1 MPFDPKIVLAS
12 GVEGLA
18 DRRKGRRVRFWIGM
32 AALLALLVSGAAL
45 GLSQFEDI
53 FAAAGLSRP
62 KKVSGSDLELFRRMS
77 FLPNAERMEA
87 PAYRLK
93 TLDGQNRTLRQDR
106 GKVVLVNFWAT
117 WCPPCLREM
126 PAMQRLYEK
135 FRGRGFEVVAV
146 SVDQGNSE
154 AVRKFV
160 NNLKL
165 SFPIVLDPDQVT
177 KQAYRVR
184 ALPTTFLI
192 DRLGRV
198 VALGMGARE
207 WDGEAAFGLIEHLL
221 GEKG

>member
-1 MPFDPKIVLAS
+1 
-12 GVEGLA
+12 
-18 DRRKGRRVRFWIGM
+18 
-32 AALLALLVSGAAL
+32 
-45 GLSQFEDI
+45 
-53 FAAAGLSRP
+53 
-62 KKVSGSDLELFRRMS
+62 
-77 FLPNAERMEA
+77 
-87 PAYRLK
+87 
-93 TLDGQNRTLRQDR
+93 
-106 GKVVLVNFWAT
+106 
-117 WCPPCLREM
+117 
-126 PAMQRLYEK
+126 MQRLYEK

-154 AVRKFV
+154 AVRNFV
-160 NNLKL
+160 NKLKL